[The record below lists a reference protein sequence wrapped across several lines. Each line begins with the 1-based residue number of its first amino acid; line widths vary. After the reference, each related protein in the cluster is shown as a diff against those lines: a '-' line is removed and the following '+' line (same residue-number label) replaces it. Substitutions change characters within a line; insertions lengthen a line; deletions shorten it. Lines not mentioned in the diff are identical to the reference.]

1 MRRDVAG
8 LRNGPT
14 AQAVSAP
21 ADWGY
26 PGLNT
31 AEGQNALMILT
42 TSEANTAVV
51 FLRSLPVP
59 SPVLTP
65 VSEREHFFNSG
76 DRHIAIGAGALLTT
90 PLALTTWL
98 VEC

>member
-1 MRRDVAG
+1 MWPDLEMGRLHKQLVPPDR
-8 LRNGPT
+8 
-14 AQAVSAP
+14 
-21 ADWGY
+21 GY

-59 SPVLTP
+59 SLALTP
-65 VSEREHFFNSG
+65 VSEREHFF
-76 DRHIAIGAGALLTT
+76 
-90 PLALTTWL
+90 
-98 VEC
+98 

>member
-1 MRRDVAG
+1 MCAD
-8 LRNGPT
+8 LENGPT

-21 ADWGY
+21 PDWGY

-31 AEGQNALMILT
+31 AEGQHALMNLT

-59 SPVLTP
+59 SPALTP

-76 DRHIAIGAGALLTT
+76 DRNIAMG
-90 PLALTTWL
+90 LARF
-98 VEC
+98 